1 MGEKLLLELLS
12 PARDVGTAREAILAG
27 ADSVYIGAPE
37 FGARS
42 AAGNSVADIAE
53 LCRFAHLYSCRVY
66 AAVNTI
72 LTDAEIPRACRL
84 MDELYAAGV
93 DAAIVQDMGLVRE
106 CKSPMPFHSS
116 TQCHL
121 STPEKARFL
130 SACGFDTL
138 VLARELSLDEISAIS
153 SSVSNRLECFVH
165 GALCVSYSG
174 QCYLSAAIGGRS
186 GNRGECAQPCRMKYS
201 LTDANGKKIAPD
213 AYFLSL
219 RDMDRSAS
227 IPELVAAGVSVFKIE
242 GRLKNADY
250 VKNIT
255 AYYSRIL
262 DRLVAENPDKF
273 GRLSCGTSRVPF
285 EPNPSKTFSRLST
298 EYHLHGISA
307 GNESFATPKA
317 RGEFL
322 GAVEKPFSGGF
333 RFSDA
338 GKIFSNGDGLFFEGA
353 RQFGASVCGIDG
365 DRVFIGTPAERLM
378 PEVGAKIWR
387 NRDAAFEKSL
397 KGGMSRRM
405 RIDIAVS
412 RGESGWRFCAADARG
427 NSAEILFP
435 ETDAEASQ
443 NFAAAAGRLR
453 ENLSK
458 LSDTPFAAVAV
469 RIDAD
474 TLPFLRAAEVNSI
487 RRGLVE
493 KLSENILQNYQEARS
508 KRVRRQPR
516 KIDFAKPPFSPD
528 AFANVYNESARA
540 FYGEMGFEISESAP
554 ETRRDFSGLRAMI
567 TRHCILRELGM
578 CKKTNPPK
586 NFKEPFRLSDGR
598 ISLEVKFDCARCG
611 MTLHVLGDGGR
622 RESLY
627 SVDTRARRQ

>member
-138 VLARELSLDEISAIS
+138 VLARELSLREISAIS

-285 EPNPSKTFSRLST
+285 EPNPRKTFSRLST

-333 RFSDA
+333 RFPDA

-443 NFAAAAGRLR
+443 NFAAAEGRLR

>member
-1 MGEKLLLELLS
+1 MGEKLQLELLS
-12 PARDVGTAREAILAG
+12 PARDAETAREAILAG

-42 AAGNSVADIAE
+42 AAGNSVSDIAE
-53 LCRFAHLYSCRVY
+53 LCRFAHVYSCRVY

-72 LTDAEIPRACRL
+72 LTDAELPRACRL

-121 STPEKARFL
+121 TTPEKARFL

-138 VLARELSLDEISAIS
+138 VLARELSLREISAIS
-153 SSVSNRLECFVH
+153 AAVPNRLECFVH

-201 LTDANGKKIAPD
+201 FTDADGKKIAPD

-219 RDMDRSAS
+219 RDMDRSSS
-227 IPELVAAGVSVFKIE
+227 IAELAAAGVSVFKIE

-262 DRLVAENPDKF
+262 DNLVAENPDKF
-273 GRLSCGTSRVPF
+273 GRLSSGVSRVPF
-285 EPNPSKTFSRLST
+285 EPNPRKTFSRLST

-322 GAVEKPFSGGF
+322 GTVEKSFSGGF
-333 RFSDA
+333 RFPNAD
-338 GKIFSNGDGLFFEGA
+338 KIFSNGDGLFFEGA
-353 RQFGASVCGIDG
+353 APFGASVCGIDG
-365 DRVFIGTPAERLM
+365 DRVYIGTPAEKLF
-378 PEVGAKIWR
+378 PDAGAKIWR
-387 NRDAAFEKSL
+387 NKDSAFEKSL

-405 RIDIAVS
+405 DIVIDVS
-412 RGESGWRFCAADARG
+412 RVESGWRFCAADGRG
-427 NSAEILFP
+427 NSAEVLFP
-435 ETDAEASQ
+435 ETDAEVSQ
-443 NFAAAAGRLR
+443 NFAAAAERLR
-453 ENLSK
+453 GNLSK
-458 LSDTPFAAVAV
+458 LSDTPFSAVAV

-474 TLPFLRAAEVNSI
+474 TLPFLRAAQVNSL
-487 RRGLVE
+487 RRELVE
-493 KLSENILQNYQEARS
+493 KLSENILSNYLAARS
-508 KRVRRQPR
+508 GRVRRLPR
-516 KIDFAKPPFSPD
+516 KADFAEPPFSLD

-540 FYGEMGFEISESAP
+540 FYREMGFEISESAP
-554 ETRRDFSGLRAMI
+554 ETRRDFTGLRVMI

-586 NFKEPFRLSDGR
+586 IFREPFRLSDGR
-598 ISLEVKFDCARCG
+598 ISLEAKFDCARCG
-611 MTLHVLGDGGR
+611 M
-622 RESLY
+622 SLY
-627 SVDTRARRQ
+627 MLGGGSRS

>member
-138 VLARELSLDEISAIS
+138 VLARELSLREISAIS

-285 EPNPSKTFSRLST
+285 EPNPRKTFSRLST

-333 RFSDA
+333 RFPDA

-493 KLSENILQNYQEARS
+493 KLSENILQNYQAARS
-508 KRVRRQPR
+508 KRVRRQPH

-586 NFKEPFRLSDGR
+586 NFKEPFLLSDGR
-598 ISLEVKFDCARCG
+598 ISLEVRFDCARCG